1 MAFGDFTVTRASTKL
16 RIGSN
21 GLYGSVANN
30 VPAFEFNTDGTYRG
44 LLVEPG
50 ATNLALRSQE
60 FNDAYWTKETA
71 TISANAETAP
81 DGATTADK
89 LIGNDLST
97 SSSVLRSVTVTA
109 SQAYTWSAYIKA
121 GGATWA
127 RLTAT
132 GDVTA
137 SRIFINLSTGA
148 LGTVSGVFLNASV
161 LALPNGWYRVS
172 GSVTPTGTGL
182 NLRISNAN
190 SDNTDNFTGNGV
202 DGIFI
207 WQAQLETGSVA
218 TSPIVTAGST
228 VARVADVVTL
238 TGASSLIGQT
248 EGTIVAEV
256 QISSLLGSVGRTF
269 LDLNAGSNNN
279 RLFLGFTGLASNT
292 IRGLVSANNA
302 PVGDQRFVVSASGI
316 LKTAFAYKSSDSV
329 LYVNGV
335 AGSSTANSA
344 ISFTETLAEVR
355 IGDSF
360 GGLAQLN
367 GHIRS
372 ISVFPTRLANATLQA
387 ITA

>member
-1 MAFGDFTVTRASTKL
+1 MAFGDFTVTRASTKNV
-16 RIGSN
+16 IGSN
-21 GLYGSVANN
+21 GLYQSVANN
-30 VPAFEFNTDGTYRG
+30 VPAFEFNTDGSYRG

-60 FNDAYWTKETA
+60 FDDAYWVKGVGGVALAPVVTA
-71 TISANAETAP
+71 NNQTAP
-81 DGATTADK
+81 DGTSTADTVVFSLNGGTTTSDISQLEGGSFTYVSETRTQSVFARTTDGSTVAMSFVHPDGAVQRIIITPTYQRFALASTGSATNGTLRIRLRGGGENTATTASIA
-89 LIGNDLST
+89 LWNW
-97 SSSVLRSVTVTA
+97 
-109 SQAYTWSAYIKA
+109 Q
-121 GGATWA
+121 
-127 RLTAT
+127 
-132 GDVTA
+132 
-137 SRIFINLSTGA
+137 FETGA
-148 LGTVSGVFLNASV
+148 
-161 LALPNGWYRVS
+161 
-172 GSVTPTGTGL
+172 
-182 NLRISNAN
+182 
-190 SDNTDNFTGNGV
+190 
-202 DGIFI
+202 
-207 WQAQLETGSVA
+207 VA
-218 TSPIVTAGST
+218 TSPIVTTGST
-228 VARVADVVTL
+228 ASRVADVVSL
-238 TGASSLIGQT
+238 TGASSLIGQS

-256 QISSLLGSVGRTF
+256 QISSLLGAVGRTF